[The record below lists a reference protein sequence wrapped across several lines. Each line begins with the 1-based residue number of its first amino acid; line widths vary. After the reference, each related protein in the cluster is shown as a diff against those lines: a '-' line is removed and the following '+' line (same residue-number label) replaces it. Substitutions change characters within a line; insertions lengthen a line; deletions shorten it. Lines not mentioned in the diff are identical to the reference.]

1 MDKNVLLGLWRYM
14 LPLPGRICQVGV
26 DRNAV
31 KTGAGLDFMTPDHH
45 RVRNF
50 AVAELP
56 RAGGPLSPDT
66 IACKLDL
73 PLDAVVA
80 ILDDL
85 EKSLTF
91 LFRNEQGEVTWA
103 YPVTVVQTPHH
114 LTFSS
119 GEQVNAA

>member
-14 LPLPGRICQVGV
+14 LPLPGRICQAGV

-31 KTGAGLDFMTPDHH
+31 KTGGGLDFMTPDHH

-103 YPVTVVQTPHH
+103 YPMTVAHTPHH